1 MKKSLWNLDHWLG
14 DRIGD
19 KKAAIFC
26 QTKQIFAGR
35 SQGATGKKSAKY
47 GGKWAFLGQTACH
60 LKLHQIIKG
69 IKPRLQRILFMYWR
83 GQT

>member
-19 KKAAIFC
+19 KKATIFC

-35 SQGATGKKSAKY
+35 SRALRAKNLRSMAGNGPFWARQRAT
-47 GGKWAFLGQTACH
+47 
-60 LKLHQIIKG
+60 
-69 IKPRLQRILFMYWR
+69 
-83 GQT
+83 